1 MNTPNYLTTYLTPT
15 PPPLSIHVGNILL
28 NCHGQVKLADFGISK
43 AVDGNKGYA
52 SSFVGT
58 MTYMSPERIVGEAY
72 GYPSDIW

>member
-1 MNTPNYLTTYLTPT
+1 M
-15 PPPLSIHVGNILL
+15 
-28 NCHGQVKLADFGISK
+28 KLADFGISK